1 LNNKFDSKREALPV
15 VNHTECGSN
24 PGARRYLARLLSPK
38 VDDPNRQRHL
48 RPGLAA
54 AAAVLLALLVG
65 LAVAAAK
72 VPMTS
77 GETGAASRPPKVG
90 WVNECLFDHRTM
102 DDPIVFPNEPGAAH
116 LHDFSGNSTTDA
128 YSTHQSLLQGGTSC
142 EHAADTA
149 AYWTPTLFVG
159 GEAIAF
165 RENEV
170 DFYYRSRTSPFS
182 DVRPFPAGIKI
193 IAGSAHATEA
203 QKTEAVDWD
212 CEDGGSDQD
221 TNHPVDCGTGF
232 VSADIKFP
240 DCWDGDRLDSD
251 NHQKHMAYS
260 IQGKGERFECP
271 ESHPVP
277 VPRLI
282 FSLEWEVHDGT
293 RIKLS
298 SGPYYT
304 MHADFINS
312 WQPGALEDLV
322 AQCINAAENCGRVR

>member
-1 LNNKFDSKREALPV
+1 LNNNKFDPKREALPIV
-15 VNHTECGSN
+15 SHTERGSN
-24 PGARRYLARLLSPK
+24 PGARRYLARLFSTK
-38 VDDPNRQRHL
+38 VDDPNRQRHP

-77 GETGAASRPPKVG
+77 GETSVAPPKVG

-102 DDPIVFPNEPGAAH
+102 DDPIAFPKEPGAAH
-116 LHDFSGNSTTDA
+116 LHDFSGNTTTDA
-128 YSTHQSLLQGGTSC
+128 YSTHESLLQGGTSC

-149 AYWTPTLFVG
+149 AYWTPTLLLG
-159 GEAIAF
+159 GKAIAF
-165 RENEV
+165 RENKV
-170 DFYYRSRTSPFS
+170 DFYYRSRTSPLS
-182 DVRPFPAGIKI
+182 DVQPFPAGLKI
-193 IAGSAHATEA
+193 IAGSPHATDP
-203 QKTEAVDWD
+203 KDTRAVDWD

-221 TNHPVDCGTGF
+221 TNHPVDCGTGY

-240 DCWDGDRLDSD
+240 DCWDGARLDS
-251 NHQKHMAYS
+251 HHHKGHMAYS
-260 IQGKGERFECP
+260 IEGKDGRFECP
-271 ESHPVP
+271 ESHPVA

-282 FSLEWEVHDGT
+282 FSVEWEVHDGT
-293 RIKLS
+293 SIELS

-322 AQCINAAENCGRVR
+322 TRCINAAENCGRVG